1 MLCVQ
6 VSTLF
11 EDASVALSCPLD
23 PPTTQEEMAQSA
35 HLMTLGLY
43 RISTAKAPGTVSQSV
58 AAPADHTPQ
67 PLQTDSSKKQS
78 EMDGQVARCQLS
90 CLLCPVTLASQQLLD
105 IHIRSHQSSGGFSC
119 IRCHWKVD
127 SWEELEPHWRNHC
140 KRKSRREE
148 QKQDKKK
155 KRKKKERRKRDTAA
169 LCVDTPSNLQQT
181 GDSSG
186 LNPMSSP

>member
-1 MLCVQ
+1 MLCSQ

-11 EDASVALSCPLD
+11 EDESVALSCPLD

-43 RISTAKAPGTVSQSV
+43 RISTAKTPGTVSQPVPTS
-58 AAPADHTPQ
+58 ADRTPQ
-67 PLQTDSSKKQS
+67 PSQPDSNRKQR
-78 EMDGQVARCQLS
+78 EKDGQAARCQLS
-90 CLLCPVTLASQQLLD
+90 CLLCPVTLASQRLLD
-105 IHIRSHQSSGGFSC
+105 IHVRSHQPSGGFSC
-119 IRCHWKVD
+119 IRCCWKVG

-155 KRKKKERRKRDTAA
+155 KKKKKERRKRDTAA
-169 LCVDTPSNLQQT
+169 LCVDTSSNPQQT

-186 LNPMSSP
+186 LNL

>member
-11 EDASVALSCPLD
+11 EDESVALSCPLD
-23 PPTTQEEMAQSA
+23 PPTSQEEMAQSA

-43 RISTAKAPGTVSQSV
+43 RISTAKAPGTVSQP
-58 AAPADHTPQ
+58 APSSGDHTPK
-67 PLQTDSSKKQS
+67 PSQTDSSRKRS
-78 EMDGQVARCQLS
+78 EMGGQVSCRQLS
-90 CLLCPVTLASQQLLD
+90 CLLCPVTLASQRLLD
-105 IHIRSHQSSGGFSC
+105 IHVRSHQPSGGFSC
-119 IRCHWKVD
+119 IRCRWKVD

-155 KRKKKERRKRDTAA
+155 KRKKRERRKRDTAA
-169 LCVDTPSNLQQT
+169 LFVDTSSNLQQT

-186 LNPMSSP
+186 LNP